1 MILLIHGGSHRAT
14 PDPTVV
20 VVEPPVVDTG
30 VAVAPEPV
38 ADGPA
43 PAADGE
49 PVTVPAPSVTVTA
62 PSNVAGANFGSI
74 CVFLVCL
81 RFGGIAPD
89 QAMSH
94 FLFFPLFSISSKTTK
109 VQKETEGR
117 KEKSEFPPSDRH
129 NRQL

>member
-1 MILLIHGGSHRAT
+1 M
-14 PDPTVV
+14 V
-20 VVEPPVVDTG
+20 VVEPPVVGIG
-30 VAVAPEPV
+30 VAAALEPV

-49 PVTVPAPSVTVTA
+49 PVTVTA